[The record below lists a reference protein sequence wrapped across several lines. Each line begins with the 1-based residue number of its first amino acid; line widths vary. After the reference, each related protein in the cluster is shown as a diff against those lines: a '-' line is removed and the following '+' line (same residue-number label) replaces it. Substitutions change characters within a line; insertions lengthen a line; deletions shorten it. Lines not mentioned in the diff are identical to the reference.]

1 MDHINKDNLHDLN
14 KKLTEENQRLSLL
27 VYGLQ
32 RQLQNA
38 AVQIN
43 YVQQIE
49 EKLELLQFEIIQLK
63 KDNQLLQEQTFI
75 YNEQQMQKDQLQ
87 LQLDNMKSEYEQKLQ
102 FLIKENKRLGRLN
115 KEIQTKQTCSLET
128 QAQKLVEL
136 GNDLK
141 NKLETFNQQSNNL
154 NQTMIGPKG
163 LTKKIYDNLIQQ
175 LQTTD
180 EKSFQITHAKRLP
193 IIQVKEVKQQ
203 PYSQKSLVSIPII
216 SSITSIK

>member
-128 QAQKLVEL
+128 QAQKLIEL

>member
-43 YVQQIE
+43 YVQSIE
-49 EKLELLQFEIIQLK
+49 QKLELLQFEIIQLK
-63 KDNQLLQEQTFI
+63 KDNQLLQEQAFVHI
-75 YNEQQMQKDQLQ
+75 EQQMQRDQLQ
-87 LQLDNMKSEYEQKLQ
+87 LELDSMKSQYEQKLQ

-115 KEIQTKQTCSLET
+115 KEIQNKQTSSIE
-128 QAQKLVEL
+128 ASASKLIEL
-136 GNDLK
+136 SNELK
-141 NKLETFNQQSNNL
+141 IKLENFNQQSNNL
-154 NQTMIGPKG
+154 NQTVIGPKG

-175 LQTTD
+175 LQTTE
-180 EKSFQITHAKRLP
+180 EKSFQITHAKRFP
-193 IIQVKEVKQQ
+193 MIQVKEVKQQ
-203 PYSQKSLVSIPII
+203 QKSMVSIPVVSSI
-216 SSITSIK
+216 SSIK